1 MTVVNEESELP
12 AEIVGK
18 LRQFNRVLMSYVDF
32 QQAGGIA
39 GYILA
44 ENLHERFP
52 RDRFLLQGLN
62 CGMIVAY
69 CRPFSG
75 NDRGAA
81 VKIPDLPPRILQVLT
96 PEEGKIHA
104 VVMEDRNTVLAHSDS
119 RAWEPRPQVCRLRG
133 RDLLMPMLNYAHAPL
148 TREVTEKFAV
158 MCGKLREACFE
169 ERLRLEPELKPYL
182 PVVEYDEEE
191 LKRFAEERG
200 IKWPT

>member
-1 MTVVNEESELP
+1 MADENAELP
-12 AEIVGK
+12 RELAGK

-39 GYILA
+39 GYIIS
-44 ENLHERFP
+44 ENLHDRYP

-62 CGMIVAY
+62 CAMIVAY

-75 NDRGAA
+75 NDRGAD
-81 VKIPDLPPRILQVLT
+81 VKIPDLPPKILQALT
-96 PEEGKIHA
+96 PEEREIHA
-104 VVMEDRNTVLAHSDS
+104 VIMEDRNTVLAHSDS
-119 RAWEPRPQVCRLRG
+119 RAWEPRPQIHRVRG
-133 RDLLMPMLNYAHAPL
+133 RDILVPMFNYAHAPL
-148 TREVTEKFAV
+148 TRAVTEQFAT
-158 MCGKLREACFE
+158 MCHKLREACFE

-182 PVVEYDEEE
+182 PVVEVDEQE

>member
-1 MTVVNEESELP
+1 MTNVEPKLP
-12 AEIVGK
+12 GEIAGK

-39 GYILA
+39 GYILRD
-44 ENLHERFP
+44 NLHERYP
-52 RDRFLLQGLN
+52 ADRFLLQGLN
-62 CGMIVAY
+62 CAMIIAY

-75 NDRGAA
+75 NDRGVA

-96 PEEGKIHA
+96 PEEHEIHA

-119 RAWEPRPQVCRLRG
+119 RAWEPRPQIHRGGG
-133 RDLLMPMLNYAHAPL
+133 RDLLVPMFNYAHAPL
-148 TREVTEKFAV
+148 TRAVTEQLSA

-182 PVVEYDEEE
+182 EVVEFNEEQ
-191 LKRFAEERG
+191 LRRFAEERG
-200 IKWPT
+200 VKWPT